1 MYVSSTVFSAV
12 SKVSW
17 FVEITLSPA
26 LMFSMATI
34 PATAM
39 TSVPATKHDGLNPAL
54 FAALLKPLF
63 IPPVNTAT
71 PAMVVCAKLYTE
83 LLCNVAL
90 KSLSQLSPN
99 RIFDSMGII
108 LML

>member
-1 MYVSSTVFSAV
+1 MA
-12 SKVSW
+12 
-17 FVEITLSPA
+17 LSPDFI
-26 LMFSMATI
+26 FSMATI

-39 TSVPATKHDGLNPAL
+39 TRVPATKQDGLTPAL

>member
-1 MYVSSTVFSAV
+1 MYVSRTVFSAV

-26 LMFSMATI
+26 LIFSIATI

-39 TSVPATKHDGLNPAL
+39 TRVPATKQDGLTPAL

>member
-1 MYVSSTVFSAV
+1 MYVSRTVFSAV

-26 LMFSMATI
+26 LIFSMATI

-39 TSVPATKHDGLNPAL
+39 TRVPATKHDGLNPAL

>member
-1 MYVSSTVFSAV
+1 
-12 SKVSW
+12 
-17 FVEITLSPA
+17 
-26 LMFSMATI
+26 
-34 PATAM
+34 
-39 TSVPATKHDGLNPAL
+39 
-54 FAALLKPLF
+54 
-63 IPPVNTAT
+63 
-71 PAMVVCAKLYTE
+71 MVVCAKLYTE